1 MANWMYDYEEKTTE
15 RNERVYQLIMER
27 KSKEAKQTQQQ
38 NIDNHSKTSIKCK
51 NYIDT
56 IQKLL
61 WDDQNLT
68 K

>member
-27 KSKEAKQTQQQ
+27 KSKEAKQTQQK

>member
-38 NIDNHSKTSIKCK
+38 NIDNHSKTSIKCE